1 MSQQTATVWGL
12 GGIDLPAKTT
22 LAISHT
28 QLNNLL
34 EQDITDLL
42 FEPLNLVDIDAVLDM
57 TNITQTTTIRKL
69 EKADGS
75 NYEEVKK
82 WTWPTDNDDITN
94 EISGITIVGHNVDV
108 KITMQSQVLEG
119 SNKTVSGRK
128 AIYTY

>member
-1 MSQQTATVWGL
+1 LSQQTATVWGL
-12 GGIDLPAKTT
+12 GVTDLPLKTT
-22 LAISHT
+22 AAISHT
-28 QLNNLL
+28 HINNTT

-42 FEPLNLVDIDAVLDM
+42 FEPLNLIDIDAVLDM
-57 TNITQTTTIRKL
+57 TNITQQTIIRKL
-69 EKADGS
+69 EKADDT

-82 WTWPTDNDDITN
+82 WTWPDDNDDTTN

-108 KITMQSQVLEG
+108 KITMQSVIAEG